1 MSEKEIAEKSVK
13 TNINWFPGHMTKA
26 KRQMEEHIKLV
37 DMVIELR
44 DARIP
49 LSSENPLLKD
59 IIGNKPRM
67 IVLTKIDKAE
77 PQETKRWIAHFEQ
90 GNTICIG
97 LDLTKPLP
105 MNQMIAHA
113 QVVLQAKRERDA
125 RRGIRPRPMR
135 AMIVGIPNVG
145 KSTLINRFA
154 KRKVAIT
161 GDRPGVTKAAQW
173 IKVSQEFELLDTPG
187 VLWPRFD
194 NDWIAKRLAV
204 TGAIKD
210 QILPKEEIALFA
222 MEYIIAHYPKALEER
237 YQVAV
242 HDDPMQ
248 LFEQIGAKRMIL
260 KSKGEVDVSRTMDM
274 FIKEIRDHYL
284 GSISWET
291 VDESWQ

>member
-1 MSEKEIAEKSVK
+1 MSDQNTTK

-26 KRQMEEHIKLV
+26 KRQMEEHIKMV

-67 IVLTKIDKAE
+67 VVLTKIDKAE
-77 PQETKRWIAHFEQ
+77 PQETKRWIAHFEKD
-90 GNTICIG
+90 NAICIG

-113 QVVLQAKRERDA
+113 QVVLKAKRERDA

-154 KRKVAIT
+154 KRKVAVT

-194 NDWIAKRLAV
+194 NEWIAKRLAV

-210 QILPKEEIALFA
+210 QILPKEEIAVFA
-222 MEYIIAHYPKALEER
+222 LEYLTAHYPKALEER
-237 YQVAV
+237 YQVEL
-242 HDDPMQ
+242 HDEPME
-248 LFEQIGAKRMIL
+248 LFARIGAKRLIL
-260 KSKGEVDVSRTMDM
+260 KTKGEVDLPRTMDM
-274 FIKEIRDHYL
+274 VIKEIRDNYL
-284 GSISWET
+284 GAITWET
-291 VDESWQ
+291 VDESWE